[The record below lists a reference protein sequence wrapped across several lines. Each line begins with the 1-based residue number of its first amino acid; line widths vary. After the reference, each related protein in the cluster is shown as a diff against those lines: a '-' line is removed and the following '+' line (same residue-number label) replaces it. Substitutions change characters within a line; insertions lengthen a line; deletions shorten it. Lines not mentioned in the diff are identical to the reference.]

1 MSRFN
6 YEELA
11 TLHTIAKI
19 LTQSGELREQ
29 LEKIMTEMSKRLGME
44 RGMISILDQ
53 KTGETWLEVA
63 RGVDIEGLDISYKP
77 GEGITGKVAQ
87 TGRPM
92 AIANL
97 GKENLFLDRT
107 GARKHL
113 DRSQLSFLC
122 VPIVYSGKVAGVL
135 SADKLTH
142 KVTDLEEEVA
152 ILSAVADLIAKAVY
166 GLGLEEENRSL
177 RKMLSRTR
185 TISTGIIGNSKPMLD
200 VLNMI
205 SQVADSG
212 TTVLINGQT
221 GTGKELVARAIHANS
236 PRKEGPFVQVNC
248 AAMPDT
254 LVESELFGHEKGAFT
269 GATSAKKGKFDLA
282 NEGTLFLDE
291 VADMSLKAQA
301 KILRILQE
309 KKFERVGGTKVIDTD
324 VRVIAAT
331 NKDLEKEMEA
341 GRFRQDLYYRLHVI
355 PLTVPPLRERKDD
368 IPLLVQR
375 FLKEFSLKEGVEN
388 KAITE
393 EALDRLMQHDWPG
406 NVRELKNIIERLVIM
421 TSDSV
426 IRSEDIPPFIKP
438 TVQDILEEE
447 ILSLDSFRTARV
459 EFEKRFIARK
469 LKETEG
475 NISRTADLI
484 GLERSNL
491 HRKIKSYGLE
501 TKKG

>member
-1 MSRFN
+1 MIYKTILVVDDEESICRSLAGILSDEG
-6 YEELA
+6 YRVLTVGSGEEALKVIEEELPDLVLLDIWLPGIDGIETLKVIKRDYPQMQVVIMSGHGTIETAVKA
-11 TLHTIAKI
+11 TKLGAFDF
-19 LTQSGELREQ
+19 
-29 LEKIMTEMSKRLGME
+29 LEKPLSLEKMVLVINHA
-44 RGMISILDQ
+44 LD
-53 KTGETWLEVA
+53 LV
-63 RGVDIEGLDISYKP
+63 R
-77 GEGITGKVAQ
+77 
-87 TGRPM
+87 
-92 AIANL
+92 
-97 GKENLFLDRT
+97 
-107 GARKHL
+107 
-113 DRSQLSFLC
+113 
-122 VPIVYSGKVAGVL
+122 
-135 SADKLTH
+135 
-142 KVTDLEEEVA
+142 
-152 ILSAVADLIAKAVY
+152 
-166 GLGLEEENRSL
+166 LEEENRL
-177 RKMLSRTR
+177 LKQKFPQDYELTGESRLILELKE
-185 TISTGIIGNSKPMLD
+185 TISI
-200 VLNMI
+200 
-205 SQVADSG
+205 VAP
-212 TTVLINGQT
+212 TNAWILIMGEN
-221 GTGKELVARAIHANS
+221 GTGKELVARAIHKQSKRA
-236 PRKEGPFVQVNC
+236 RRPFIEVNC
-248 AAMPDT
+248 AAIPED
-254 LVESELFGHEKGAFT
+254 LIESELFGHEKGAFT